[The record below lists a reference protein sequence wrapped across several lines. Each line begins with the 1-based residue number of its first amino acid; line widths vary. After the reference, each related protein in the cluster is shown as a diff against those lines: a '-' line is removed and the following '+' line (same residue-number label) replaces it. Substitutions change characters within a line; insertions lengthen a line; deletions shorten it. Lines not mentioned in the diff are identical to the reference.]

1 MKMSGEKTLPL
12 PQATVWEALNDPDI
26 LRQSIPGCESFEQIA
41 DNRYRATVASKIGP
55 VQARFQGDVQI
66 SDIDP
71 PNGYTLSGEGSG
83 GAAGSAKGSAKVRL
97 EPIPEGTR
105 LSWEADAQVS
115 GKLAQIGSRLIE
127 LDCEYDG
134 GAVFQPVRA
143 ASCGPETGRTSASGQ
158 FIHSELGTDRRVG
171 RTPAAYHP
179 DLFPGRVSVLY
190 PSRRPVRQRAGKI
203 GQAHEIV
210 AGPQFADMAFQ
221 FPRACRDRC
230 ILLVTQ

>member
-97 EPIPEGTR
+97 APVEEGTR

-115 GKLAQIGSRLIE
+115 GKLAQIGSRLIDSTANMMAAQFFNRFE
-127 LDCEYDG
+127 QLLAGQKPAEHPL
-134 GAVFQPVRA
+134 PVSSFIPSWVRIAGWA
-143 ASCGPETGRTSASGQ
+143 ALLLLIILIY
-158 FIHSELGTDRRVG
+158 FL
-171 RTPAAYHP
+171 
-179 DLFPGRVSVLY
+179 
-190 PSRRPVRQRAGKI
+190 
-203 GQAHEIV
+203 V
-210 AGPQFADMAFQ
+210 A
-221 FPRACRDRC
+221 
-230 ILLVTQ
+230 